1 MRPITFWSLVA
12 FAMFAAMTV
21 LWVFGDE
28 PTGFLLVLSA
38 ILWWGS
44 GIALI
49 LFGLVAIG
57 RRGRPPGPSADRSA
71 R

>member
-12 FAMFAAMTV
+12 AAMFAAMTV

-49 LFGLVAIG
+49 LFGLVAIA
-57 RRGRPPGPSADRSA
+57 RRGRPAGPSADRSA